1 LPPAPSIATARTR
14 TGWRSASQCEVC
26 RCFGDGR
33 VCGACIARHASPR
46 PRCATC
52 AAPTGVAVERCG
64 ECLREPPPWSCAVT
78 AVDYGFPWNTLV
90 KAFKFDGRTELA
102 GVLAGLLGGAIDAAP
117 GAARAVDLVAA
128 VPLAPA
134 RLADRGFNQSWEL
147 ARRLARRFALPAEAM
162 LLRRP
167 VDSAHQTMLT
177 RAERAANLQGA
188 FMVDPAR
195 RAALGGR
202 RVALVDDVVT
212 TGATVRAA
220 TLALERAGAAA
231 VVVWAFARTP

>member
-1 LPPAPSIATARTR
+1 M
-14 TGWRSASQCEVC
+14 
-26 RCFGDGR
+26 
-33 VCGACIARHASPR
+33 
-46 PRCATC
+46 
-52 AAPTGVAVERCG
+52 
-64 ECLREPPPWSCAVT
+64 T